1 MPDDCRAGVVGN
13 LVKNIVEKN
22 QCHVSC
28 GVIGISWLL
37 RVLSDNGRADVAW
50 RLATTKTYPSWGYMA
65 EHGATTIW
73 ELWNGDTAN
82 PAMNSGNHVMLLGDL
97 LTWCY
102 QYLAGVKTKRPT
114 PQPLPVSEGSE
125 YLLAPDFSIPDC
137 FSVDARYESPY
148 GPVVSQWQKD
158 GRGHVSWQVA
168 IPANTTAT
176 LRLADGTEQHIGSG
190 TYVFESSL
198 PAITTPEG
206 ITAKKEFIDPQ
217 PAEPSCHA
225 STIVELQNGD
235 LLAAWFAGKYEG
247 HPDVKIWTSRRPK
260 GSQEWTKP
268 VIAATGT
275 FEVEPGKLI
284 TDNEQARIAGLD
296 STDHGRK
303 ACYNP
308 VLCQMPDGEVLL
320 FYKIGRFVQDWT
332 GWLVR
337 SRDNGQTWS
346 QHEPLPA
353 GFLGPVKNKPELF
366 SASKPLNVS
375 TSQLLCPSSTEKGGW
390 KIHFERYDLIDG
402 KHFPEPEALA
412 AHATFIGPIEAE
424 QAEKTYE
431 QGKLSPVG
439 CIQPSILRLADGRL
453 KVLCRS
459 QHGRLATSESSDGG
473 QTWSKVTLTDLPNN
487 NSGTDAVTVSLPGK
501 KGRVAH
507 LLVYNP
513 TATPLGE
520 HRAPRTPLC
529 VAISD
534 DGEHWRHL
542 LTLEDGPIS
551 EYSYPAIIQGRDG
564 TIHLIYTWRRERICH
579 AEFQLP

>member
-1 MPDDCRAGVVGN
+1 M
-13 LVKNIVEKN
+13 
-22 QCHVSC
+22 
-28 GVIGISWLL
+28 
-37 RVLSDNGRADVAW
+37 
-50 RLATTKTYPSWGYMA
+50 
-65 EHGATTIW
+65 
-73 ELWNGDTAN
+73 
-82 PAMNSGNHVMLLGDL
+82 
-97 LTWCY
+97 
-102 QYLAGVKTKRPT
+102 
-114 PQPLPVSEGSE
+114 
-125 YLLAPDFSIPDC
+125 
-137 FSVDARYESPY
+137 
-148 GPVVSQWQKD
+148 
-158 GRGHVSWQVA
+158 
-168 IPANTTAT
+168 
-176 LRLADGTEQHIGSG
+176 
-190 TYVFESSL
+190 
-198 PAITTPEG
+198 
-206 ITAKKEFIDPQ
+206 
-217 PAEPSCHA
+217 
-225 STIVELQNGD
+225 ELQNGD

-337 SRDNGQTWS
+337 SRDDGQTWS

-366 SASKPLNVS
+366 SASH
-375 TSQLLCPSSTEKGGW
+375 LLCPSSTEKGGW
-390 KIHFERYDLIDG
+390 KIHFERYNLIEG

-564 TIHLIYTWRRERICH
+564 TVHLIYTWRRERICH

>member
-1 MPDDCRAGVVGN
+1 MLKG
-13 LVKNIVEKN
+13 
-22 QCHVSC
+22 
-28 GVIGISWLL
+28 GVIM
-37 RVLSDNGRADVAW
+37 DV
-50 RLATTKTYPSWGYMA
+50 
-65 EHGATTIW
+65 
-73 ELWNGDTAN
+73 
-82 PAMNSGNHVMLLGDL
+82 
-97 LTWCY
+97 
-102 QYLAGVKTKRPT
+102 
-114 PQPLPVSEGSE
+114 
-125 YLLAPDFSIPDC
+125 
-137 FSVDARYESPY
+137 
-148 GPVVSQWQKD
+148 
-158 GRGHVSWQVA
+158 
-168 IPANTTAT
+168 
-176 LRLADGTEQHIGSG
+176 
-190 TYVFESSL
+190 
-198 PAITTPEG
+198 TTP
-206 ITAKKEFIDPQ
+206 
-217 PAEPSCHA
+217 
-225 STIVELQNGD
+225 
-235 LLAAWFAGKYEG
+235 
-247 HPDVKIWTSRRPK
+247 
-260 GSQEWTKP
+260 
-268 VIAATGT
+268 
-275 FEVEPGKLI
+275 
-284 TDNEQARIAGLD
+284 EQARIAGLD

-337 SRDNGQTWS
+337 SSDNGQTWS
-346 QHEPLPA
+346 QHEPLPK
-353 GFLGPVKNKPELF
+353 GFLGPVKNKPELIDGH
-366 SASKPLNVS
+366 
-375 TSQLLCPSSTEKGGW
+375 LLCPSSTEKGGW

-402 KHFPEPEALA
+402 KHFPESEALA

-424 QAEKTYE
+424 QAEKTFE

-473 QTWSKVTLTDLPNN
+473 ETWSKVTLTDLPNN

-564 TIHLIYTWRRERICH
+564 TVHLIYTWRRERICH
-579 AEFQLP
+579 AEFLLP

>member
-1 MPDDCRAGVVGN
+1 M
-13 LVKNIVEKN
+13 
-22 QCHVSC
+22 
-28 GVIGISWLL
+28 
-37 RVLSDNGRADVAW
+37 
-50 RLATTKTYPSWGYMA
+50 
-65 EHGATTIW
+65 
-73 ELWNGDTAN
+73 
-82 PAMNSGNHVMLLGDL
+82 
-97 LTWCY
+97 
-102 QYLAGVKTKRPT
+102 
-114 PQPLPVSEGSE
+114 
-125 YLLAPDFSIPDC
+125 
-137 FSVDARYESPY
+137 DARYESPY

-198 PAITTPEG
+198 PDITTPEG

-366 SASKPLNVS
+366 S
-375 TSQLLCPSSTEKGGW
+375 TSHLLCPSSTEKGGW

-402 KHFPEPEALA
+402 KHFPESEALA

-424 QAEKTYE
+424 QAEKTFE

-564 TIHLIYTWRRERICH
+564 TVHLIYTWRRERICH